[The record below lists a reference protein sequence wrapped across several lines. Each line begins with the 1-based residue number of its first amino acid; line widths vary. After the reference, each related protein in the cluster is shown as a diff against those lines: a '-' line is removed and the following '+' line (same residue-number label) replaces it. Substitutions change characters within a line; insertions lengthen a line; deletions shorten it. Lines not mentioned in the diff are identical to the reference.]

1 MALIETDPFGSKQQ
15 FDQGDGRCIRCGQA
29 VCLPVQT
36 LEPPLVQFDG
46 RNIGQVAVCP
56 LEQVLA
62 QSIVVGEPSAEGD
75 CFQQHQVVQA
85 ICLPKMMDTG
95 DGG

>member
-36 LEPPLVQFDG
+36 LERPLVQFDG
-46 RNIGQVAVCP
+46 RNIGQVEVCE
-56 LEQVLA
+56 LEQVCA
-62 QSIVVGEPSAEGD
+62 QSIVVGKPCPERDPL
-75 CFQQHQVVQA
+75 QQHLVDQA
-85 ICLPKMMDTG
+85 ILQPGMMDAG
-95 DGG
+95 